1 MAGEIG
7 AAAIAAGVSL
17 VVAAGT
23 ITVSY
28 FSTRTAVK
36 REHERQQAEFARMM
50 TVKLYD
56 RRVAVYPGLFAATGA
71 FRRSKLNAAEDLPT
85 HLRDAIDQVDEWH
98 SRDGGL
104 MLSGEAHQR
113 LLDLRGSVRE
123 CIAANP
129 TGRDRATYVN
139 EIWGR
144 KNRLR
149 EAMRADLGLLFD
161 EDRPPPEQ
169 ARSTLSGASPAVR
182 MWRSG

>member
-7 AAAIAAGVSL
+7 AAVIAAGVSV

-28 FSTRTAVK
+28 VSTRTALK
-36 REHERQQAEFARMM
+36 RDHERQQAEFARMM

-71 FRRSKLNAAEDLPT
+71 FRRSKLNDVDDLLT
-85 HLRDAIDQVDEWH
+85 HLRDAMDQVDEWH
-98 SRDGGL
+98 TRAGGL

-113 LLDLRGSVRE
+113 LLDLRRAVRR

-129 TGRDRATYVN
+129 AGRDRATHVN
-139 EIWGR
+139 EIWDC

-149 EAMRADLGLLFD
+149 AAMRADLGLLFY
-161 EDRPPPEQ
+161 EDQPPHP
-169 ARSTLSGASPAVR
+169 SSSGLT
-182 MWRSG
+182 